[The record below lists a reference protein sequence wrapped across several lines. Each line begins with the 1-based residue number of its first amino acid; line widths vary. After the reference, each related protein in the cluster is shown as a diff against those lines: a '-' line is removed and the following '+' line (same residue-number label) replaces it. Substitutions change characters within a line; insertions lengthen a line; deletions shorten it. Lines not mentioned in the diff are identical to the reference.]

1 MYDEKSNRGTII
13 LLIIIAVLVISNIYI
28 YMTLQ
33 SQVSSLV
40 NEKNSMQ
47 TQIDTLQAINTTYH
61 NYMGNYSYSNLEYEA
76 LWLNYT
82 TYVETHSYNTTQ
94 YDALINETEAL
105 NDEIDSLK
113 AAKLILINLERED
126 TRPWQQIPYVH
137 FTGYVCNVGTNAAL
151 NCKIHVIAYQDTT
164 AGVAVAFTTD
174 IPLGNI
180 NGESS
185 VNFDKTE
192 YYSGSAI
199 TDYSITL
206 EWT

>member
-1 MYDEKSNRGTII
+1 MYDERSNRGTII
-13 LLIIIAVLVISNIYI
+13 LLIIIAALVISNIYI

-94 YDALINETEAL
+94 YDALVNETEAL

-126 TRPWQQIPYVH
+126 IRPWQQIPYVH
-137 FTGYVCNVGTNAAL
+137 FTGQVCNVGTNAAL
-151 NCKIHVIAYQDTT
+151 NCKIHVIAYQGTD
-164 AGVAVAFTTD
+164 VAFTTD

-185 VNFDKTE
+185 VNCDKTE

-199 TDYSITL
+199 TDYSVTL
-206 EWT
+206 EWTS